1 MPEVIAAIVTAIL
14 CVISFMFG
22 KSVEEKEE
30 LENEIEKI
38 HKGTVAGDNAVD
50 AFRMRH
56 KK

>member
-14 CVISFMFG
+14 CVISFMYG

-30 LENEIEKI
+30 LKDEIEKFN
-38 HKGTVAGDNAVD
+38 KGATAGDAAVN